1 MARLTSSW
9 KRLAVQI
16 ITPKLSDGVTMGNTS
31 HLQKGTPLTSSRLLA
46 ICHQNSISETP
57 TANIRGLIVK
67 PKIVFNK
74 NKHMK
79 KSIILLMAL
88 TMCFAVNAQEIEK
101 IDKFASGYINGTYM
115 NKYKTIDGVLY
126 AVGYEG
132 TKDWILVRY
141 PAGSRNTTYNVHTN
155 CRRIAR
161 GAFEGA
167 AYLREIYLP
176 ETVSFI
182 GEDAF
187 IGCTSLQGIYF
198 GESSP
203 SAVRGI
209 EANES
214 NKDAAEEVARYN
226 LSGHPCSP
234 NEKGVQIIVYSDFS
248 AQTVI
253 VD

>member
-1 MARLTSSW
+1 
-9 KRLAVQI
+9 
-16 ITPKLSDGVTMGNTS
+16 
-31 HLQKGTPLTSSRLLA
+31 
-46 ICHQNSISETP
+46 
-57 TANIRGLIVK
+57 
-67 PKIVFNK
+67 
-74 NKHMK
+74 MK
-79 KSIILLMAL
+79 KIMTLLMAL
-88 TMCFAVNAQEIEK
+88 TMCAAIHAQEIEK
-101 IDKFASGYINGTYM
+101 VDKFTSGYINGTYM

-141 PAGSRNTTYNVHTN
+141 PAGSRNITYSVHPN

-187 IGCTSLQGIYF
+187 AGCTSLQGIYF
-198 GESSP
+198 GEDNSA
-203 SAVRGI
+203 AVRSI
-209 EANES
+209 EADNDS
-214 NKDAAEEVARYN
+214 NAAEVARYN
-226 LSGHPCSP
+226 LAGRPCSP
-234 NEKGVQIIVYSDFS
+234 NDKGVQIIVYSDFTPR
-248 AQTVI
+248 TVI

>member
-1 MARLTSSW
+1 M
-9 KRLAVQI
+9 KKI
-16 ITPKLSDGVTMGNTS
+16 IT
-31 HLQKGTPLTSSRLLA
+31 
-46 ICHQNSISETP
+46 
-57 TANIRGLIVK
+57 
-67 PKIVFNK
+67 
-74 NKHMK
+74 
-79 KSIILLMAL
+79 LLMAL
-88 TMCFAVNAQEIEK
+88 TMCAAIQAQEIEK

-141 PAGSRNTTYNVHTN
+141 PAGCRNATYTVHPN

-187 IGCTSLQGIYF
+187 AGCTSLQGIYY
-198 GESSP
+198 GDSSS
-203 SAVRGI
+203 SAVRSV
-209 EANES
+209 ES
-214 NKDAAEEVARYN
+214 PHHSDAEEVARYN
-226 LSGHPCSP
+226 LAGRPCSP
-234 NEKGVQIIVYSDFS
+234 NEKGVQVIVYSDFTTR
-248 AQTVI
+248 TVI
-253 VD
+253 SD

>member
-1 MARLTSSW
+1 M
-9 KRLAVQI
+9 KKI
-16 ITPKLSDGVTMGNTS
+16 ITF
-31 HLQKGTPLTSSRLLA
+31 LL
-46 ICHQNSISETP
+46 
-57 TANIRGLIVK
+57 
-67 PKIVFNK
+67 
-74 NKHMK
+74 
-79 KSIILLMAL
+79 AL
-88 TMCFAVNAQEIEK
+88 TMSAAIHAQEIEK

-141 PAGSRNTTYNVHTN
+141 PAGCRATTYNVHPN

-187 IGCTSLQGIYF
+187 AGCTSLQGIYF
-198 GESSP
+198 DESSP

-209 EANES
+209 EADGTLTGE
-214 NKDAAEEVARYN
+214 AEEVARYN
-226 LSGHPCSP
+226 LSGHPCNP
-234 NEKGVQIIVYSDFS
+234 NDKGVQIIVYTDY
-248 AQTVI
+248 TTRTII
-253 VD
+253 VN

>member
-1 MARLTSSW
+1 MRYCLLLLVFMTS
-9 KRLAVQI
+9 
-16 ITPKLSDGVTMGNTS
+16 
-31 HLQKGTPLTSSRLLA
+31 
-46 ICHQNSISETP
+46 
-57 TANIRGLIVK
+57 LIGK
-67 PKIVFNK
+67 
-74 NKHMK
+74 
-79 KSIILLMAL
+79 
-88 TMCFAVNAQEIEK
+88 AQEIET

-141 PAGSRNTTYNVHTN
+141 PAGSRNTVYYVHPN

-167 AYLREIYLP
+167 SFLQEIYLP

-187 IGCTSLQGIYF
+187 AGCISLQGIYF
-198 GESSP
+198 GENDASSVR
-203 SAVRGI
+203 SANANRRG
-209 EANES
+209 
-214 NKDAAEEVARYN
+214 KDGEVAEVARYN
-226 LSGHPCSP
+226 LSGYPCNP
-234 NEKGVQIIVYSDFS
+234 YDKGVQIVVYSDF
-248 AQTVI
+248 TTKTII

>member
-1 MARLTSSW
+1 M
-9 KRLAVQI
+9 KKI
-16 ITPKLSDGVTMGNTS
+16 ITF
-31 HLQKGTPLTSSRLLA
+31 LL
-46 ICHQNSISETP
+46 
-57 TANIRGLIVK
+57 
-67 PKIVFNK
+67 
-74 NKHMK
+74 
-79 KSIILLMAL
+79 AL
-88 TMCFAVNAQEIEK
+88 TMGAAIHAQEIEK
-101 IDKFASGYINGTYM
+101 IDKFPSGYINGNYV

-141 PAGSRNTTYNVHTN
+141 PAGSRATTYNVHPN

-187 IGCTSLQGIYF
+187 AGCTSLQGIYF
-198 GESSP
+198 DESSP

-209 EANES
+209 EVDGTHTGE
-214 NKDAAEEVARYN
+214 AEEVARYN
-226 LSGHPCSP
+226 LSGHPCNP
-234 NEKGVQIIVYSDFS
+234 NDKGVQIIVYTDY
-248 AQTVI
+248 TTKTII
-253 VD
+253 VN

>member
-1 MARLTSSW
+1 MKKMMIL
-9 KRLAVQI
+9 
-16 ITPKLSDGVTMGNTS
+16 
-31 HLQKGTPLTSSRLLA
+31 LLA
-46 ICHQNSISETP
+46 MMMS
-57 TANIRGLIVK
+57 TAIK
-67 PKIVFNK
+67 
-74 NKHMK
+74 
-79 KSIILLMAL
+79 
-88 TMCFAVNAQEIEK
+88 AQEIEK

-141 PAGSRNTTYNVHTN
+141 PAGSRNTTYTVHQN

-187 IGCTSLQGIYF
+187 AGCSSLQGIYY
-198 GESSP
+198 GENSP

-209 EANES
+209 EANEG
-214 NKDAAEEVARYN
+214 NNCAAYEVARYN
-226 LSGHPCSP
+226 LSGRPCSP
-234 NEKGVQIIVYSDFS
+234 NEKGIQIIVYSDFTTRTIIS
-248 AQTVI
+248 
-253 VD
+253 D

>member
-1 MARLTSSW
+1 M
-9 KRLAVQI
+9 KKI
-16 ITPKLSDGVTMGNTS
+16 IT
-31 HLQKGTPLTSSRLLA
+31 LL
-46 ICHQNSISETP
+46 
-57 TANIRGLIVK
+57 L
-67 PKIVFNK
+67 
-74 NKHMK
+74 
-79 KSIILLMAL
+79 AL
-88 TMCFAVNAQEIEK
+88 TMSLAIHAQEIEK

-141 PAGSRNTTYNVHTN
+141 PAGSRATTYNVHPN

-187 IGCTSLQGIYF
+187 AGCTSLQGIYF
-198 GESSP
+198 DESSP

-209 EANES
+209 EVDGTHTGE
-214 NKDAAEEVARYN
+214 AEEIARYN
-226 LSGHPCSP
+226 LSGHPCNP
-234 NEKGVQIIVYSDFS
+234 NDKGVQIIVYTDY
-248 AQTVI
+248 TTRTII
-253 VD
+253 VN

>member
-1 MARLTSSW
+1 MRKVLF
-9 KRLAVQI
+9 L
-16 ITPKLSDGVTMGNTS
+16 
-31 HLQKGTPLTSSRLLA
+31 LLA
-46 ICHQNSISETP
+46 LMMS
-57 TANIRGLIVK
+57 TAIK
-67 PKIVFNK
+67 
-74 NKHMK
+74 
-79 KSIILLMAL
+79 
-88 TMCFAVNAQEIEK
+88 AQEIEK

-141 PAGSRNTTYNVHTN
+141 PAGSRATAYTVHPN

-187 IGCTSLQGIYF
+187 AGCTSLQGIYF
-198 GESSP
+198 DESSP

-209 EANES
+209 EVDGTHTGE
-214 NKDAAEEVARYN
+214 AEEVARYN

-234 NEKGVQIIVYSDFS
+234 NDKGVQIIVYSDF
-248 AQTVI
+248 TTRTII
-253 VD
+253 VN

>member
-1 MARLTSSW
+1 MRKVLF
-9 KRLAVQI
+9 L
-16 ITPKLSDGVTMGNTS
+16 
-31 HLQKGTPLTSSRLLA
+31 LLA
-46 ICHQNSISETP
+46 LMLS
-57 TANIRGLIVK
+57 TAI
-67 PKIVFNK
+67 
-74 NKHMK
+74 
-79 KSIILLMAL
+79 
-88 TMCFAVNAQEIEK
+88 NAQDIEK
-101 IDKFASGYINGTYM
+101 TDKFTSGYINGTYM
-115 NKYKTIDGVLY
+115 NKYKSIDGVLY

-141 PAGSRNTTYNVHTN
+141 PAGSRNTTYNVHPN

-187 IGCTSLQGIYF
+187 AGCTSLQGIYF

-209 EANES
+209 EES
-214 NKDAAEEVARYN
+214 SNDTSEEVARYN
-226 LSGHPCSP
+226 LSGRPCSP
-234 NEKGVQIIVYSDFS
+234 SDKGVQIIVYSDFTTR
-248 AQTVI
+248 TVI
-253 VD
+253 SD

>member
-1 MARLTSSW
+1 MRKTLFLLLTLVMS
-9 KRLAVQI
+9 
-16 ITPKLSDGVTMGNTS
+16 
-31 HLQKGTPLTSSRLLA
+31 
-46 ICHQNSISETP
+46 
-57 TANIRGLIVK
+57 TAAK
-67 PKIVFNK
+67 
-74 NKHMK
+74 
-79 KSIILLMAL
+79 
-88 TMCFAVNAQEIEK
+88 AQEIEK

-141 PAGSRNTTYNVHTN
+141 PAGSRNTTYIVHPN

-187 IGCTSLQGIYF
+187 AGCTSLQGIYY
-198 GESSP
+198 GENTP
-203 SAVRGI
+203 SAVNGI
-209 EANES
+209 EANGS
-214 NKDAAEEVARYN
+214 DNHDAEEVARYN
-226 LSGHPCSP
+226 LSGRPCSP

-248 AQTVI
+248 TRTVI
-253 VD
+253 SD